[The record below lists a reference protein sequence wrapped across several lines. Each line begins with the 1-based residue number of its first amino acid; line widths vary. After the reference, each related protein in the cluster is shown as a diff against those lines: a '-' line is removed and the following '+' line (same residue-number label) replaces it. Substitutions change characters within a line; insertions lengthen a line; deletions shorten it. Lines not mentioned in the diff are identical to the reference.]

1 MLNGSPLNG
10 FALNGSGAAS
20 AALQP
25 VAAPAFVWSVLV
37 TLGGADVSARLVGA
51 ITVDREEG
59 AAGLADFALY
69 YPPGD
74 PVPVDIANRSLTID
88 LISTAQGQTRQTRL
102 YTGIVAEPRWNALA
116 RTLIVTCTDNLQQR
130 VEALSIEQIDALVGG
145 QWTADVFDPRDG
157 RSRWDYAQE
166 RLQSRPASLDCAADG
181 ALRVT
186 SWYAVQQPH
195 VLFGPGTTLY
205 ESIAVE
211 LAQQASI
218 TNCVELEI
226 GYRYSRFR
234 EHRQNYRWTHPGTSG
249 LTGISGFCAWR
260 VESTE
265 LPNVEMIVDS
275 VGGGGQVAIEATLYR
290 LPPTMPNPCGDGAAW
305 INNYPDLLLGAQW
318 TGAVR
323 WVQPATETYRLT
335 VTAGAGADPASQVI
349 SRSGTAFEVEAREG
363 WEGSLRPISVGE
375 TGDVIQGG
383 TTGNFG
389 APGDRADETRR
400 TAALS
405 QQLAA
410 AQTELI
416 AAHRQTR
423 VTWSVPTPMARA
435 VDLTHTLELDDQ
447 YVRARGKCTRRV
459 DRLDL
464 DSGAC
469 ITDLTISIMRGG
481 GEADPLVVPDRP
493 GSSSSGGGG
502 SAPASDLPTQLG
514 GKLTSPAYDDDLLGF
529 AGNYS
534 NVQDVTLEVFP
545 RRLDV
550 LADEIAAEE
559 RDEYTATRAQTY
571 RVAIPNDL
579 LEL

>member
-10 FALNGSGAAS
+10 FALNGNGAAS

-51 ITVDREEG
+51 VNVDREEG

-88 LISTAQGQTRQTRL
+88 LISAAHGQTRQTRL

-130 VEALSIEQIDALVGG
+130 VEALSIEQIDAMVGG
-145 QWTADVFDPRDG
+145 QWTADVFDPLDG

-181 ALRVT
+181 DLRVT
-186 SWYAVQQPH
+186 SWYAEQQPH

-234 EHRQNYRWTHPGTSG
+234 EYRQNYRWTHPGTSG
-249 LTGISGFCAWR
+249 LTGIGGFCAWR
-260 VESTE
+260 SEPTE

-305 INNYPDLLLGAQW
+305 INDYTNLLLGAQW

-383 TTGNFG
+383 ITGNFG
-389 APGDRADETRR
+389 PPGDRTDEARR
-400 TAALS
+400 SAALS

-423 VTWSVPTPMARA
+423 VTWSVPTPMALA

-469 ITDLTISIMRGG
+469 ITDLTISVMRGG
-481 GEADPLVVPDRP
+481 GEADPLIVPERP

-502 SAPASDLPTQLG
+502 SAPANLLPTQIG
-514 GKLTSPAYDDDLLGF
+514 GRSSSPEYDDELLGF

-534 NVQDVTLEVFP
+534 DANVNPYP

-559 RDEYTATRAQTY
+559 RDECTATREQTY